1 MIEMM
6 LASSV
11 KRLSGKQ
18 AAFTTPGTYTWI
30 VPEGVTSIS
39 AVAVGGGG
47 GAWDRTSGAVGTWGS
62 SGAGGSLRYKTTIP
76 VTPGEK
82 LTVIVGAA
90 GTNSKTGYGT
100 NGGYSYIRRGST
112 TLLQANGGQAG
123 GATGN
128 TTVNNGIAGGVGDGG
143 GNGGN
148 GFSYWQYAAGG
159 GGAGGY
165 SGKGGA
171 GSAAEWA
178 AGAGAGGAG
187 GGGYGNPRSGYTTGP
202 GGRGGGVGIF
212 GAGTNGAGAGFVQ
225 NKSGGDGS
233 QYPDSGAYGGG
244 ASMPSNGLAPIP
256 AQTGAVR
263 IVWGTG
269 RQYPNYVP
277 DV

>member
-6 LASSV
+6 LASNI

-18 AAFTTPGTYTWI
+18 AAFTIPGTYTWI

-47 GAWDRTSGAVGTWGS
+47 GAWDRTSGSAGTWGS

-76 VTPGEK
+76 VTPGEQ

-90 GTNSKTGYGT
+90 GTNSKTSYGV
-100 NGGYSYIRRGST
+100 NGGYSYIKRGT
-112 TLLQANGGQAG
+112 ATLLQANGGRSG
-123 GATGN
+123 GASGSNSVTN
-128 TTVNNGIAGGVGDGG
+128 TTAGGVGDGG
-143 GNGGN
+143 GDGGN
-148 GFSYWQYAAGG
+148 GVYYSEFAGGG

-165 SGKGGA
+165 SGNGGA
-171 GSAAEWA
+171 GSVAEFA
-178 AGAGAGGAG
+178 PGSGAGGAG
-187 GGGYGNPRSGYTTGP
+187 GGGYGTPRYGYIAGR

-212 GAGTNGAGAGFVQ
+212 GAGANGAGAGFVHH
-225 NKSGGDGS
+225 KAGGDGS

-244 ASMPSNGLAPIP
+244 ASEPSNGLAPVP
-256 AQTGAVR
+256 AQGGAVR